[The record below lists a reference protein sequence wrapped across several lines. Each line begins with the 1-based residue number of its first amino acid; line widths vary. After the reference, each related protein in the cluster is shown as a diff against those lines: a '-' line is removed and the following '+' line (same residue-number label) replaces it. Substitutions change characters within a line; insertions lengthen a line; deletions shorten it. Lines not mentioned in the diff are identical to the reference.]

1 MRAFAYLPLLGSL
14 LFATTSAL
22 QASEISRR
30 DEKLDQFYNAM
41 AKDGTCV
48 IYIDKTVKNDGLTPC
63 RTFCKEKGQP
73 EDRVGCHSDHI
84 PNGEGPYPR
93 DPDGYEWFPG
103 DCFCAEEIDPV
114 AEAFITPVIEGL
126 AKLDEIICGVFVQAV
141 VESINIGFALVPG
154 AGQAAASARAAT
166 KAAVEGAKSFA
177 ENSLNPIDFFDGWV
191 KKSCGIDKIELDYD
205 STFNSLVNAP
215 DSVGTSTGCKRKK
228 KGDCK
233 TLDSKPDPKT
243 TKKDDAPKTTKRE
256 EPPTTTT
263 KDAGTTTT
271 AGPDGGLTTSD
282 KPQAT
287 TTSTSSANPSETAV
301 TCDSCRSSKAK
312 NAARDARWGS
322 MFVPRAA
329 GDSCVLDSPKSES
342 GCTASGLQVRDGL
355 LSERALTKD
364 DPKVNVAGMTFFIDC
379 GKHKPCADAM
389 TDSNIDKYYYLE
401 GDVKCGG
408 DLKFG
413 TKKDVGDTKKF
424 QNDHVYEK
432 QTLARFFEWLGDGD
446 LTPIGMSMK
455 PQSSW
460 VAEVLLD
467 ENNPRNHKLQSR
479 NTPLGIPA
487 GGAPLDDVLAYAIAR
502 SDPLSE
508 RNGGMPLG
516 QTTKNFAL
524 VEAEVNEHKGTFFG
538 EGQPTGLTSSH
549 PSAANLNRNWIR
561 SHAGVFHYLRYA
573 HTQPSTKENVWS
585 KWMRVSNWIDLVLNE
600 FDQTYTWGSQPD
612 EPTRN
617 GGGNPSL
624 RSFYAYW
631 IDTYLGGIEGRAQIW
646 AVEAQTEFK
655 LKYGSDNTNA
665 AKQWVDKA
673 FGTNG
678 FATRAKM
685 AFPRQPAGAASTY
698 GAYGNAV
705 MTLDRD
711 GNTVTNIGAPAL
723 L

>member
-14 LFATTSAL
+14 LVATASAL
-22 QASEISRR
+22 QTSEISRR

-41 AKDGTCV
+41 AEDGTCV
-48 IYIDKTVKNDGLTPC
+48 IYIDNTVKNDGLTPC

-114 AEAFITPVIEGL
+114 AEAFIIPVIEGL

-177 ENSLNPIDFFDGWV
+177 ENSLNPTDFFDGWV

-243 TKKDDAPKTTKRE
+243 TKKDDAPKTTKKE
-256 EPPTTTT
+256 EPPTT
-263 KDAGTTTT
+263 KDPGPTTT

-301 TCDSCRSSKAK
+301 TCESCRSSKAK
-312 NAARDARWGS
+312 NAARNARWGS
-322 MFVPRAA
+322 TFVPRAA
-329 GDSCVLDSPKSES
+329 GDSCILDSPKSES
-342 GCTASGLQVRDGL
+342 GCTASGLQARDGL

-401 GDVKCGG
+401 GDAKCGG

-432 QTLARFFEWLGDGD
+432 QTLAKFFEWLGDGD
-446 LTPIGMSMK
+446 LTPI
-455 PQSSW
+455 
-460 VAEVLLD
+460 D
-467 ENNPRNHKLQSR
+467 
-479 NTPLGIPA
+479 
-487 GGAPLDDVLAYAIAR
+487 
-502 SDPLSE
+502 
-508 RNGGMPLG
+508 
-516 QTTKNFAL
+516 
-524 VEAEVNEHKGTFFG
+524 VNEHKGTFFG

-573 HTQPSTKENVWS
+573 HTQPSTKESVWN

-678 FATRAKM
+678 FATQAKM
-685 AFPRQPAGAASTY
+685 AFPRQPAGAASPY
-698 GAYGNAV
+698 GAYGNAA

>member
-22 QASEISRR
+22 QTSEISRR

-41 AKDGTCV
+41 AEDGTCV

-177 ENSLNPIDFFDGWV
+177 ENSLNPTDFFDGWV

-215 DSVGTSTGCKRKK
+215 DSIGTSTGCKRKK

-263 KDAGTTTT
+263 KDAGTTTS

-301 TCDSCRSSKAK
+301 TCESCRSSKAK

-342 GCTASGLQVRDGL
+342 GCTASGLQARDGF

-401 GDVKCGG
+401 GDAKCGG

-573 HTQPSTKENVWS
+573 HTQPSTKENIWN

-612 EPTRN
+612 EPTRT

-685 AFPRQPAGAASTY
+685 EFPRQPAGAASPY
-698 GAYGNAV
+698 GAYGNAA

-711 GNTVTNIGAPAL
+711 GNTVPNIGAPAL